1 MLGGVGGITQQH
13 RSRPFWSFLFFKRGC
28 RCFQIAFVSY
38 CGVHATRRRFVAFV
52 SYYGVH
58 ATRRFLLHLYLIAMS
73 MRRVDSLE
81 NYMQAL
87 HYHSKWD
94 RVAPPM
100 CFLICTTF
108 MFLVH
113 GFFHQTGAIKTRTF
127 TCIHVY
133 YMSWP
138 LNWDGFHHWL
148 SLHTCPITTHAVSL
162 PRGNLLR
169 SSSLQCLTFSE
180 SREILPIWSPI
191 SF

>member
-1 MLGGVGGITQQH
+1 MFSDCIV
-13 RSRPFWSFLFFKRGC
+13 F
-28 RCFQIAFVSY
+28 
-38 CGVHATRRRFVAFV
+38 
-52 SYYGVH
+52 
-58 ATRRFLLHLYLIAMS
+58 ATRRFLLHLYLIVVS
-73 MRRVDSLE
+73 MRRVDFCCICILLQCPCDASILLKILCKLSITTANE
-81 NYMQAL
+81 IEL
-87 HYHSKWD
+87 P
-94 RVAPPM
+94 PPM

-138 LNWDGFHHWL
+138 LKWDGFHYWL

-162 PRGNLLR
+162 PRGNFLR
-169 SSSLQCLTFSE
+169 SSSLQCLTSSE